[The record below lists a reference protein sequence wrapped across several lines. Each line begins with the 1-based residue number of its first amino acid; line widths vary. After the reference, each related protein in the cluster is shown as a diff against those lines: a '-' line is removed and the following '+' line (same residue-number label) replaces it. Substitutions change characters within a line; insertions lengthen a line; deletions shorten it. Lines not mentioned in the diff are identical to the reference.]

1 MVTSSLGGFI
11 GRNSF
16 GSPPSSRSGHTP
28 SAPPEKELALRWIE
42 VAVQIIIVCM
52 TLHNFIRESVMSDDD
67 FSLCDHDEPTSG
79 AAGSQQNR
87 DTTLDMDE
95 DINMNE
101 FRDWIVDGLFNR
113 A

>member
-1 MVTSSLGGFI
+1 
-11 GRNSF
+11 
-16 GSPPSSRSGHTP
+16 
-28 SAPPEKELALRWIE
+28 
-42 VAVQIIIVCM
+42 M
-52 TLHNFIRESVMSDDD
+52 TLHNFTESAMSDDD

-79 AAGSQQNR
+79 AASSQQNR

-95 DINMNE
+95 DRNMNE